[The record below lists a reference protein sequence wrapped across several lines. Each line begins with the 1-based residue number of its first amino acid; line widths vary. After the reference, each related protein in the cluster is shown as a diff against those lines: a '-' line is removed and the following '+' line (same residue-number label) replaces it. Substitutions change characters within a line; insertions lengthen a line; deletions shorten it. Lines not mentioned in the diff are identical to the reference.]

1 MIDVLPATRG
11 RNSHGGSISAMTI
24 LLVLLLLGTAASLA
38 VLVRDIARDPARS
51 LPCSRADEFSP
62 RWADAGT
69 GRWSV

>member
-1 MIDVLPATRG
+1 
-11 RNSHGGSISAMTI
+11 MTI

>member
-1 MIDVLPATRG
+1 
-11 RNSHGGSISAMTI
+11 MTI
-24 LLVLLLLGTAASLA
+24 LFFLLLIGTTLTLA

-69 GRWSV
+69 GRWSL